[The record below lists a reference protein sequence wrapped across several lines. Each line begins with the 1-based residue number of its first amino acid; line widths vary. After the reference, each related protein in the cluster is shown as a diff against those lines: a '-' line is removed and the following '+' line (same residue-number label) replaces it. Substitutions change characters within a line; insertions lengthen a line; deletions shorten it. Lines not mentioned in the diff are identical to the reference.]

1 MEVGMGAEAPTSQL
15 DLWSTEVLV
24 DPWEEF
30 RTIRDTAP
38 VVYLE
43 RYDVYA
49 VGRYRDVKGVLR
61 DWQTFTSADGVA
73 FNDLMNEAEQGT
85 APGSDPPEHD
95 AVRGAMLERLR
106 LTEVRG
112 LVDLVQQRADEMVAE
127 LVERGSFDL
136 VTDLAQRFV
145 TQVVGELIG
154 LSGDRLARF
163 GPAGPTF
170 FDSTGPEG
178 DITYD
183 AVPVALELL
192 QDIGRIT
199 KDDMTPGSMGWS
211 LFEAEERGEIPPDST
226 TMLIW
231 NYIGPAFDTT
241 INGIGSTVWALA
253 RDPEQ
258 WKILKG
264 EPELIPSA
272 FNEGLRMETPISI
285 WARGCRNGADID
297 GVTIPP
303 GSRMC
308 VLIASA
314 NRDERH
320 YPDPDHY
327 DVRRDPHDHIAFGHG
342 IHSCVGS
349 GLARTEAHAVLAA
362 LVDRVTT
369 MECGEPAREPHNT
382 TRGLAGLP
390 MTVA

>member
-1 MEVGMGAEAPTSQL
+1 VRG
-15 DLWSTEVLV
+15 
-24 DPWEEF
+24 
-30 RTIRDTAP
+30 I
-38 VVYLE
+38 
-43 RYDVYA
+43 
-49 VGRYRDVKGVLR
+49 LR
-61 DWQTFTSADGVA
+61 DWHTFTSAAGVA
-73 FNDLMNEAEQGT
+73 FTDLRHEAEQGT

-95 AVRGAMLERLR
+95 AIRSAMLERLR

-112 LVDLVQQRADEMVAE
+112 LAELVQRRADEMVAD

-136 VTDLAQRFV
+136 VADLAQRYV
-145 TQVVGELIG
+145 TEVVGELIG
-154 LSGDRLARF
+154 LDRERLARF
-163 GPAGPTF
+163 GPAGPVF

-178 DITYD
+178 DLTYE

-192 QDIGRIT
+192 QDIGALT
-199 KDDMTPGSMGWS
+199 KDDMAPGSMGRS

-241 INGIGSTVWALA
+241 INGIGSTVWLLA

-258 WKILKG
+258 WKLLKD
-264 EPELIPSA
+264 EPALIPAA

-285 WARGCRNGADID
+285 WARGCRGGAEID
-297 GVTIPP
+297 GITIPP

-308 VLIASA
+308 VLLASA

-327 DVRRDPHDHIAFGHG
+327 DVRRDPHDHVAFGHG

-349 GLARTEAHAVLAA
+349 SLARTEAHAVLTA
-362 LVDRVTT
+362 LVNQVTT
-369 MECGEPAREPHNT
+369 LECGEPVRKPHNT
-382 TRGLAGLP
+382 TRGLHGLP
-390 MTVA
+390 MTVS

>member
-1 MEVGMGAEAPTSQL
+1 MGADAPTSDL
-15 DLWSTEVLV
+15 DLWSREVLL

-49 VGRYRDVKGVLR
+49 VGRYRDVRGVLR

-95 AVRGAMLERLR
+95 AVRSAMLERLR

-112 LVDLVQQRADEMVAE
+112 LADIVGARADALVAE

-136 VTDLAQRFV
+136 VTDLAQRYV
-145 TQVVGELIG
+145 TEVVGELIG

-178 DITYD
+178 DITYE

-258 WKILKG
+258 WKILKD
-264 EPELIPSA
+264 EPDLIPSA
-272 FNEGLRMETPISI
+272 FNEGIRMEAPISI
-285 WARGCRNGADID
+285 WARGCRHGAEID
-297 GVTIPP
+297 GTTVPP

-308 VLIASA
+308 VLLASA

-327 DVRRDPHDHIAFGHG
+327 DVRRDPHDHVAFGHG

-349 GLARTEAHAVLAA
+349 ALARSEAHAVLTA
-362 LVDRVTT
+362 LVDQVTT
-369 MECGEPAREPHNT
+369 MECGEPVRRPHNT